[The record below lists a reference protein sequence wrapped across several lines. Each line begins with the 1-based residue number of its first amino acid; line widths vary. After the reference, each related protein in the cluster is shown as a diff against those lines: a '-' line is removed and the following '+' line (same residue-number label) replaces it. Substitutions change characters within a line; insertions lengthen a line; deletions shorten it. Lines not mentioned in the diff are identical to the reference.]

1 MSTLRITENRT
12 ELRYA
17 GAGAVSVWPED
28 SPAGEIEGR
37 LVDVSAGGFRMA
49 HWCAWLAAGETV
61 EFAHAEAAGRARVV
75 WTRIASGRVETGFQV
90 MEEGGRS
97 LPAARIQR

>member
-1 MSTLRITENRT
+1 MSTLPITENRT
-12 ELRYA
+12 EMRYA

-28 SPAGEIEGR
+28 SPPGEIEGR

-61 EFAHAEAAGRARVV
+61 EFAHAEATGRARVV
-75 WTRIASGRVETGFQV
+75 WTRIANGRVETGFCV
-90 MEEGGRS
+90 VEGSGR
-97 LPAARIQR
+97 PYRPVVR